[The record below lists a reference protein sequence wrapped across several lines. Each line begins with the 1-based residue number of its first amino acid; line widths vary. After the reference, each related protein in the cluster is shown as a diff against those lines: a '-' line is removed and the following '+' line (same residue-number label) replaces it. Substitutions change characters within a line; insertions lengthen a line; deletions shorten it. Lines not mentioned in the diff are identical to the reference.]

1 MVKLDKIYTRGG
13 DKGSTSL
20 GDGSRVDKSSARIK
34 AYGEV
39 DEANSSIGIAV
50 AFSSSKI
57 KNILL
62 AVQNDLFD
70 VGADLC
76 FPTQQKKKLTILSNR
91 VVFLEDEIDKLNK
104 DLSKL
109 ESFILPG
116 GTRSSSFLH
125 LSRSLVR
132 RAERSIV
139 ELDKGEEVNP
149 NVIKYINRLSDFLF
163 VAARFE
169 NKKEGDIL
177 WVPNKY

>member
-1 MVKLDKIYTRGG
+1 LVKLDKIYTRGG

-39 DEANSSIGIAV
+39 DEANSSIGIAI

-57 KNILL
+57 KNTLL
-62 AVQNDLFD
+62 AIQNDLFD

-76 FPTQQKKKLTILSNR
+76 FPTQEKKKLTILSNR

-116 GTRSSSFLH
+116 GTKSSSFLH

>member
-57 KNILL
+57 KNTLL
-62 AVQNDLFD
+62 AIQNDLFD

-116 GTRSSSFLH
+116 GTKSSSFLH

>member
-1 MVKLDKIYTRGG
+1 M
-13 DKGSTSL
+13 
-20 GDGSRVDKSSARIK
+20 
-34 AYGEV
+34 
-39 DEANSSIGIAV
+39 
-50 AFSSSKI
+50 
-57 KNILL
+57 
-62 AVQNDLFD
+62 
-70 VGADLC
+70 
-76 FPTQQKKKLTILSNR
+76 
-91 VVFLEDEIDKLNK
+91 FLEDEIDKLNK

>member
-39 DEANSSIGIAV
+39 DEANSSIGISV

-57 KNILL
+57 KNTLL
-62 AVQNDLFD
+62 AIQNDLFD

-76 FPTQQKKKLTILSNR
+76 FPTQEKKKLTILSNR

-139 ELDKGEEVNP
+139 ELDKDEEVNP

>member
-57 KNILL
+57 KNTLL
-62 AVQNDLFD
+62 AIQNDLFD

-76 FPTQQKKKLTILSNR
+76 FPTQEKKKLTILSNR

-116 GTRSSSFLH
+116 GTKSSSFLH

>member
-39 DEANSSIGIAV
+39 DEANSSIGISV
-50 AFSSSKI
+50 AFASSKI
-57 KNILL
+57 KNTLL
-62 AVQNDLFD
+62 AIQNDLFD

-76 FPTQQKKKLTILSNR
+76 FPTQEKKKLTILSNR

>member
-50 AFSSSKI
+50 AFASSKI
-57 KNILL
+57 KNTLL
-62 AVQNDLFD
+62 AIQNDLFD

-76 FPTQQKKKLTILSNR
+76 FPTQEKKKLTILSNR

-139 ELDKGEEVNP
+139 ELDKDEEVNP

>member
-39 DEANSSIGIAV
+39 DEANSSIGIAI

-57 KNILL
+57 KNTLL
-62 AVQNDLFD
+62 AIQNDLFD

-76 FPTQQKKKLTILSNR
+76 FPTQEKKKLTILSNR

-139 ELDKGEEVNP
+139 ELDKDEEVNP

>member
-1 MVKLDKIYTRGG
+1 LVKLDKIYTRGG

>member
-39 DEANSSIGIAV
+39 DEANSSLGIAV

-70 VGADLC
+70 VGAGLC

>member
-39 DEANSSIGIAV
+39 DEANSSIGIAI

-57 KNILL
+57 KNTLL
-62 AVQNDLFD
+62 AIQNDLFD

-76 FPTQQKKKLTILSNR
+76 FPTQEKKKLTILSNR

>member
-20 GDGSRVDKSSARIK
+20 GDGSRVDKSSTRIK

-57 KNILL
+57 KNTLL
-62 AVQNDLFD
+62 AIQNDLFD

-76 FPTQQKKKLTILSNR
+76 FPTQEKKKLTILSNR

-116 GTRSSSFLH
+116 GTKSSSFLH

>member
-20 GDGSRVDKSSARIK
+20 GDGSRVDKSSTRIK

-57 KNILL
+57 KNTLL
-62 AVQNDLFD
+62 AIQNDLFD

-76 FPTQQKKKLTILSNR
+76 FPTQEKKKLTILSNR

>member
-39 DEANSSIGIAV
+39 DEANSSIGISV

-57 KNILL
+57 KNTLL
-62 AVQNDLFD
+62 AIQNDLFD

-76 FPTQQKKKLTILSNR
+76 FPTQEKKKLTILSNR

-139 ELDKGEEVNP
+139 ELDKDEEVNH

>member
-39 DEANSSIGIAV
+39 DEANSSIGISV

-57 KNILL
+57 KNTLL
-62 AVQNDLFD
+62 AIQNDLFD

-76 FPTQQKKKLTILSNR
+76 FPTQEKKKLTILSNR

>member
-20 GDGSRVDKSSARIK
+20 GDGSRVEKSSARIK

-57 KNILL
+57 KNTLL
-62 AVQNDLFD
+62 AIQNDLFD

-116 GTRSSSFLH
+116 GTKSSSFLH

-139 ELDKGEEVNP
+139 ELDKDEEVNP